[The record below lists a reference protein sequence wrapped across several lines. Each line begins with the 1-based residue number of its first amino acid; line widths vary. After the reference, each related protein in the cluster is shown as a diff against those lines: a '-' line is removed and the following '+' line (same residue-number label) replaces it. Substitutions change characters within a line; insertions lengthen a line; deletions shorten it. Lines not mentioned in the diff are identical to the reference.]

1 MVRIAALAA
10 LGALTLATSAALAQD
25 DLRSRTN
32 VAETQSANVEQA
44 GPQREAA
51 LAQAN
56 AALNGAQRL
65 QGRFTQIAPDG
76 SRATGT
82 LYLQRPGR
90 LRFQYDPP
98 ATLLIVSD
106 GSVVHM
112 RDTALRNT
120 ERTDLRS
127 TPLNLIL
134 RPQVD
139 LARDSRITGVARN
152 GDWIIVEARD
162 RSGLTDGEITMFFRG
177 PNADLRAWDIV
188 DATGSRTRIVLSE
201 VSHPASFA
209 QSLFRME
216 DMLPGRRPG
225 RP

>member
-1 MVRIAALAA
+1 MIRKAALAA
-10 LGALTLATSAALAQD
+10 LALAASPALAQD
-25 DLRSRTN
+25 DLRPRTAT
-32 VAETQSANVEQA
+32 AEVQIANTEQSGA
-44 GPQREAA
+44 QREAA

-56 AALNGAQRL
+56 GALNSTQRL
-65 QGRFTQIAPDG
+65 QGRFTQTAPDG

-82 LYLQRPGR
+82 LYLQRPGK

-120 ERTDLRS
+120 ERTNLRS

-139 LARDSRITGVARN
+139 LARDARITGVARN

-162 RSGLTDGEITMFFRG
+162 RSGMTDGEITMFFRG
-177 PNADLRAWDIV
+177 PNAELRAWDIV
-188 DATGSRTRIVLSE
+188 DATGSRTRIVLSD
-201 VSHPASFA
+201 VSQPTSFA

-216 DMLPGRRPG
+216 DMLPSRRPG

>member
-1 MVRIAALAA
+1 MIRTAALAV
-10 LGALTLATSAALAQD
+10 LVFATSPARAQD
-25 DLRSRTN
+25 DLRPRTP

-44 GPQREAA
+44 GAEREAA

-56 AALNGAQRL
+56 AALNSTQRL
-65 QGRFTQIAPDG
+65 QGRFTQTAPDG
-76 SRATGT
+76 SQATGT
-82 LYLQRPGR
+82 LYLQRPGK

-106 GSVVHM
+106 GSVVHL

-120 ERTDLRS
+120 ERTNLRS

-139 LARDSRITGVARN
+139 LARDARITGVARN
-152 GDWIIVEARD
+152 GGWIIVEARD
-162 RSGLTDGEITMFFRG
+162 RAGMTDGEITMFFQG
-177 PNADLRAWDIV
+177 PSAELRAWDIV

-201 VSHPASFA
+201 VTQPASFA
-209 QSLFRME
+209 ESLFRME
-216 DMLPGRRPG
+216 DMLPSRRPG